1 MSLQAKDKVFI
12 SIGGLALVLT
22 SVWAFFQQSKIS
34 SLDTAA
40 SAPTGGSNY
49 ESNELKVEL
58 PPPQNWPKAVAQ
70 PAGENWIYNVFTP
83 PKIYYNTQNK
93 QFTVIPPELVIEPT
107 VSGNQTV
114 VPPPPPRP
122 SLELVKV
129 VQPVFRLQLVGYIG
143 DEGNYRGTFSN
154 ELTGKTFFGTSGRKI
169 PDLNLEI
176 VTFEAKRQKV
186 VIQGGST
193 LVEVIAY
200 AIVKDTVTGKEYRLE
215 HDKRLADGPLVA
227 TVKLVD
233 GSDKEVRTGDS
244 VQSGESIYKVGA
256 ITLLPPSVVVTKSA
270 AGEQAVDETL
280 TVPPPA
286 PPAPI
291 TPVEG
296 GEIIPGLSSEDAP
309 PPASLR
315 F

>member
-1 MSLQAKDKVFI
+1 MSLQAKDKIFI

-22 SVWAFFQQSKIS
+22 SVLAFLQQSKIS
-34 SLDTAA
+34 ALDTAA
-40 SAPTGGSNY
+40 VAPTGGTNY
-49 ESNELKVEL
+49 ETKELKVEL

-93 QFTVIPPELVIEPT
+93 QFTVIPPELVKEPT
-107 VSGNQTV
+107 ITGNETV
-114 VPPPPPRP
+114 VTPPPPRP

-186 VIQGGST
+186 AVQGGST
-193 LVEVIAY
+193 LVEVIAF

-215 HDKRLADGPLVA
+215 HDKRLPDGPLVA
-227 TVKLVD
+227 TLKLVD

-244 VQSGESIYKVGA
+244 VTSGESTYKVGA
-256 ITLLPPSVVVTKSA
+256 ITLAPPSVVVIKSST
-270 AGEQAVDETL
+270 GEPTAEETL

-286 PPAPI
+286 PPAPVA
-291 TPVEG
+291 PAAG
-296 GEIIPGLSSEDAP
+296 FDSIPAASSEPVPSSALP
-309 PPASLR
+309 R